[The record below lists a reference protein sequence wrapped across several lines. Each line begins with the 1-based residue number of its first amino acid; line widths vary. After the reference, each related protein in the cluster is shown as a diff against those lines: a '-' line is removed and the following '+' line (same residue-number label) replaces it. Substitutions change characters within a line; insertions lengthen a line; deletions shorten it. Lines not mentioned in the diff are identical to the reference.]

1 MDKVLV
7 SAPGKVVVCGEYAV
21 LDGFPAISIAVDR
34 RASAQVTAASG
45 ALCSVTAPGFREE
58 PAYFAVQQGE
68 LRWAAKAESVP
79 VIEAAWH
86 VAAIDLASAVDIV
99 LDTAAFSDPA
109 TGQKLGL
116 GSSAAVAVALL
127 KALREY
133 TGSEFDIFR
142 LAVDA
147 HRKLQGARGS
157 GVDVATAI
165 HGGLLEY
172 RMASGQTRR
181 LAWPSGLQ
189 FALFWSGVPASTSA
203 RLRAFA
209 NEAPQASRVA
219 LGEAA
224 ERCAAMWANAD
235 GAQVLDVVADY
246 LRVLHRFDIDH
257 RLGIFDAGH
266 GELAGA
272 APKGVVYKPCGAG
285 GGDVGI
291 ALACSAGAIED
302 FAEIARERGF
312 TRLSIAMDDHGA
324 EIEREQ
330 D

>member
-1 MDKVLV
+1 MDNVLV

-21 LDGFPAISIAVDR
+21 LDGAPAISIAVDR
-34 RASAQVTAASG
+34 RASAQVRTASG
-45 ALCSVTAPGFREE
+45 ASCSVTAPGYRQE
-58 PAYFAVQQGE
+58 PAYFAVRQGE
-68 LRWAAKAESVP
+68 IRWAAKAEPVP
-79 VIEAAWH
+79 VVENAWH
-86 VAAIDLASAVDIV
+86 LAAIDLGSAVDIV
-99 LDTAAFSDPA
+99 LDTEAFTDPA

-116 GSSAAVAVALL
+116 GSSAAVTVALL
-127 KALREY
+127 QALRKY
-133 TGSEFDIFR
+133 TDSEFDIFR
-142 LAVDA
+142 LAVDV
-147 HRKLQGARGS
+147 HQKLQGARGS
-157 GVDVATAI
+157 GVDVATSI

-172 RMASGQTRR
+172 RMAGGQTRR
-181 LAWPSGLQ
+181 LAWPSRLQ

-203 RLRAFA
+203 RLGLFADKPPQPSRA
-209 NEAPQASRVA
+209 A

-235 GAQVLDVVADY
+235 GAQLIDVLADY
-246 LRVLHRFDIDH
+246 VRVLQRFDIDH
-257 RLGIFDAGH
+257 GLGIFDAGH

-291 ALACSAGAIED
+291 AMACSAGAIED
-302 FAEIARERGF
+302 FTEIARARGF
-312 TRLSIAMDDHGA
+312 TRLSVAMDDHGA